1 LPPHL
6 FFLTEGEKI
15 VGLET
20 QTIGLFAGRGKEEHR
35 FLEMRINVPGWP
47 GKSSGRLV
55 GGFGAIGDLCR
66 AGLADRSN
74 NSLRSSPSREF

>member
-1 LPPHL
+1 M
-6 FFLTEGEKI
+6 G
-15 VGLET
+15 
-20 QTIGLFAGRGKEEHR
+20 
-35 FLEMRINVPGWP
+35 INVPGWP

-74 NSLRSSPSREF
+74 NSLRSSPSREL